1 MSVIS
6 VTTSLFFVLNAL
18 GNVPFFVG
26 ILNSYSAKK
35 QRRIIVR
42 EMLIALFIL
51 VCFNFFGNEI
61 LKVLGIDQCVVGIA
75 GGTLLFLIALSM
87 IFPKK
92 NHLKVPNREPF
103 VFPLAIPA
111 VAGPGAITAVMIY
124 SQQAQGSFWM
134 LLPIG
139 LAWLC
144 SSLILLASSNI
155 KTFLGQKGLIA
166 CERLGGMV
174 ISLIAVQMFT
184 TGVMGLFDKSVKSC
198 KIESQTGSSE
208 VQIPAEKQKNLIQ

>member
-6 VTTSLFFVLNAL
+6 VATSLFFVLNSL
-18 GNVPFFVG
+18 GVIPFFVG
-26 ILNSYSAKK
+26 ILSGYPVKR
-35 QRRIIVR
+35 QRKIIIR
-42 EMLIALFIL
+42 EMLIALGIL
-51 VCFNFFGNEI
+51 VCFNFFGNQI
-61 LKVLGIDQCVVGIA
+61 LHILGIDHCVVGIA

-92 NHLKVPNREPF
+92 NHLKVPDREPF
-103 VFPLAIPA
+103 IFPLAIPA

-124 SQQAQGSFWM
+124 SQQTQNAAWM

-139 LAWLC
+139 LAWIC
-144 SSLILLASSNI
+144 STLILLASSNI

-184 TGVMGLFDKSVKSC
+184 TGIMGLLEKNGLSKCSLENQTHAVK
-198 KIESQTGSSE
+198 
-208 VQIPAEKQKNLIQ
+208 